1 MRMAEWGV
9 ARLLEQ
15 PPRFEGSRQALREH
29 ASHARMTPWL
39 PKGSGHRAARVGMAW
54 YAAHGFAKLAR
65 IEQRTTHA
73 SHSSERVTQL
83 AVARRA
89 EEAAAALARTR
100 TRRLLCGHRSWRL
113 TEKGDQP
120 SEIVQE

>member
-1 MRMAEWGV
+1 
-9 ARLLEQ
+9 
-15 PPRFEGSRQALREH
+15 
-29 ASHARMTPWL
+29 
-39 PKGSGHRAARVGMAW
+39 MAW
-54 YAAHGFAKLAR
+54 YAAHGLAKLAR

-83 AVARRA
+83 AVAHRA